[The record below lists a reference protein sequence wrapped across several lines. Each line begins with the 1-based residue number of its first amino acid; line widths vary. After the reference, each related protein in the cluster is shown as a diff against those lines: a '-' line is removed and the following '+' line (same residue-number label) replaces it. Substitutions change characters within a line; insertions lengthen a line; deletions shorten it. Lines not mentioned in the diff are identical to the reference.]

1 MRKATVDL
9 LWSVPCGGVSTA
21 IGVSHR
27 QHNGWVPST
36 ALACGA
42 ELGQHQRSMRDRRIG
57 TGNSDKQAPG
67 SGSAPRRQPLPLL
80 CPRRQLA
87 IEHHLNRRARRIH
100 PQRSPRSSPAT
111 SRAPLQKPAPVA
123 RCVLILFRL
132 TSPAFT
138 RTRFAAG
145 SYRAMA
151 PEHPLSIAQTRYANT
166 PSTAA
171 IAPGPDYDR
180 IHRHG

>member
-57 TGNSDKQAPG
+57 TSTCCNV
-67 SGSAPRRQPLPLL
+67 L
-80 CPRRQLA
+80 
-87 IEHHLNRRARRIH
+87 I
-100 PQRSPRSSPAT
+100 
-111 SRAPLQKPAPVA
+111 APVSVTIVP
-123 RCVLILFRL
+123 VL
-132 TSPAFT
+132 
-138 RTRFAAG
+138 
-145 SYRAMA
+145 
-151 PEHPLSIAQTRYANT
+151 
-166 PSTAA
+166 
-171 IAPGPDYDR
+171 
-180 IHRHG
+180 